1 MIQRIQTL
9 YLLLAA
15 ILCGL
20 IFFLPLMWFGFEG
33 EQLLLGALT
42 IQRGG
47 VQVADVPL
55 YFPILLGAATLLPLL
70 TLLLFKRRVL
80 QLRLCAVEG
89 VLLFGLLAMEA
100 MLYWGPRTFERGS
113 LMPAS
118 FLPIAA
124 LFFVVLAAKGIF
136 KDEMLVRSLS
146 RIR

>member
-9 YLLLAA
+9 YLLVAA
-15 ILCGL
+15 LLCGAMFL
-20 IFFLPLMWFGFEG
+20 LPLMWFGFEG
-33 EQLLLGALT
+33 DQLLLGALS
-42 IQRGG
+42 IQKGG
-47 VQVADVPL
+47 EAVADVPL
-55 YFPILLGAATLLPLL
+55 YFPILLGVATALPLL

-80 QLRLCAVEG
+80 QLRLCAVEA
-89 VLLFGLLAMEA
+89 VLLFGLLCMEA
-100 MLYWGPRTFERGS
+100 MLYWGPRAFERGS

-124 LFFVVLAAKGIF
+124 LFFVLLAAKGIF